1 MEIRGNSESA
11 FQIMICAAVG
21 IAELIEDGPEAFAQR
36 AREML
41 EAELRP
47 LRSTGRSAELLF
59 LPRGL
64 EMFLATESEVSD

>member
-11 FQIMICAAVG
+11 FQIMICAEVC

-41 EAELRP
+41 VVELKP
-47 LRSTGRSAELLF
+47 LLEIDWKKRGTVVPSA
-59 LPRGL
+59 R
-64 EMFLATESEVSD
+64 A